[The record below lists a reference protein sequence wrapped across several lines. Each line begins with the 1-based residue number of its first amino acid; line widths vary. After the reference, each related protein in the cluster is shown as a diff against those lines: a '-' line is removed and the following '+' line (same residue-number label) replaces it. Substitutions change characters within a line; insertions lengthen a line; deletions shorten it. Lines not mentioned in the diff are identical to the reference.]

1 MELLSVM
8 SAKPAAL
15 YGLEAGAIRIGDNA
29 DLIIFNPDEEW
40 VIDKSI
46 SKASNAPFLGEKLP
60 GKIFFTIC
68 RGQIVYKAD

>member
-1 MELLSVM
+1 M

-15 YGLEAGAIRIGDNA
+15 YGLEAGAIRVGDNA

-40 VIDKSI
+40 VFDKSL
-46 SKASNAPFLGEKLP
+46 SKASNTPFLGERLP